1 VADKPAFIGRAALD
15 RMAALPLERK
25 LVGLRFDGDPQRG
38 APLSV
43 GRDVVG
49 RITSCARS
57 AVLGHP
63 VGLGWMRARE
73 GVFATTLTSNGV
85 TATVVPTP
93 FYDPEGARL
102 RA

>member
-1 VADKPAFIGRAALD
+1 
-15 RMAALPLERK
+15 M
-25 LVGLRFDGDPQRG
+25 G
-38 APLSV
+38 APPV
-43 GRDVVG
+43 GARGFVVG

-57 AVLGHP
+57 AALGHP
-63 VGLGWMRARE
+63 IGLGWMRARD

-93 FYDPEGARL
+93 FYDAEGARL